1 MANELDFSGKV
12 ALITGAAS
20 GLGAATAR
28 WLDAHGIAELVLVDL
43 DRPALSELG
52 LSCKV
57 TPFGSKV
64 GDPAL

>member
-1 MANELDFSGKV
+1 VANELDFSGKV

-28 WLDAHGIAELVLVDL
+28 WLDVRGIAELVLVDL
-43 DRPALSELG
+43 DRPAISELG

-57 TPFGSKV
+57 TPFGGNV